1 MPDASPSATA
11 GRRCSGYCTLQITNG
26 PGGIAERNLGKHG
39 ELLKAKRAEQEER
52 LRRVP
57 VASRPPQ
64 PLNPPEKLA

>member
-1 MPDASPSATA
+1 VFRS
-11 GRRCSGYCTLQITNG
+11 RSGYFTLQITNG

-39 ELLKAKRAEQEER
+39 ELLKAKRAEHEER